1 MNLAAAAIEKKTVS
15 YFAFFLIFVAGIAA
29 FFSLGQLED
38 PDFTIKTASITT
50 YYPGA
55 SADEIELE
63 VTDRIELALQ
73 QMKQLDYVVS
83 WSRHGTSLIKA
94 NIIPAY
100 STKEIPQIWDELRR
114 KIREVETTLPPGVQ
128 RPIVND
134 DFGDVFGHILALT
147 GDGFSYA
154 ELEEYAK
161 HLKKELSLVEGV
173 AKVIFWGEQKKVIY
187 IDTSETQLSQLGLS
201 SANLEATLH
210 NQNVVIDSGNVDVQN
225 KRLRIAPTGEFQSPE
240 DIADLSI
247 RGTFVEAIQDTSS
260 LTAPAFTSELIH
272 IRDIG
277 TVEQDYSDPPAKIMR
292 FNGVPAIAIA
302 ISNIPGTNV
311 VTMGNNVAKRL
322 DELIEDLPI
331 GIEAQRVHWQA
342 DIVDDSIKGFFINLS
357 QAVIIVLVVLSVSMG
372 LRMGFIIGTALILT
386 ILGTFIIMSMH

>member
-55 SADEIELE
+55 NADEVELE
-63 VTDRIELALQ
+63 VTDRIELAIQ
-73 QMKQLDYVVS
+73 QMKQLDYVES
-83 WSRHGTSLIKA
+83 WSRKGMSVIKA

-100 STKEIPQIWDELRR
+100 TTKEVPQIWDELRR
-114 KIREVETTLPPGVQ
+114 KIREVETSLPPGAG
-128 RPIVND
+128 RPMVND
-134 DFGDVFGHILALT
+134 DYSDVFGHLLALT

-173 AKVIFWGEQKKVIY
+173 AKVIFWGEQKKVVY

-210 NQNVVIDSGNVDVQN
+210 YQNVVVDSGSVDVQN

-247 RGTFVEAIQDTSS
+247 RGTMLENIRYVSEDNLAGSTSV
-260 LTAPAFTSELIH
+260 TAPAFSTELIH

-277 TVEQDYSDPPAKIMR
+277 TVIQDYADPPARIMR

-302 ISNIPGTNV
+302 ISNIPGTKIS
-311 VTMGNNVAKRL
+311 TKAK
-322 DELIEDLPI
+322 
-331 GIEAQRVHWQA
+331 
-342 DIVDDSIKGFFINLS
+342 
-357 QAVIIVLVVLSVSMG
+357 
-372 LRMGFIIGTALILT
+372 
-386 ILGTFIIMSMH
+386 